1 MPSQL
6 PGHAMTLAINI
17 SFQGMPPS
25 SALKSDIQERAEKL
39 ALFAPE
45 LQSCEVV
52 VRHSEHHHRQGNR
65 YEVHVHLNFPG
76 GHLEA
81 GKTPRGNHSHEDPYL
96 TVHDTFDALRRELE
110 ERARV
115 SPSNLK
121 TQFRD
126 DSEGD

>member
-1 MPSQL
+1 
-6 PGHAMTLAINI
+6 MTLAINI

-45 LQSCEVV
+45 LQSCDVV
-52 VRHSEHHHRQGNR
+52 VRHSEHRHRQGNR
-65 YEVHVHLNFPG
+65 YEVHAQLNFAG

-96 TVHDTFDALRRELE
+96 TVHDTFDALRRQLE
-110 ERARV
+110 ERVRLPPGDV
-115 SPSNLK
+115 KSSPL
-121 TQFRD
+121 D
-126 DSEGD
+126 EGEDG